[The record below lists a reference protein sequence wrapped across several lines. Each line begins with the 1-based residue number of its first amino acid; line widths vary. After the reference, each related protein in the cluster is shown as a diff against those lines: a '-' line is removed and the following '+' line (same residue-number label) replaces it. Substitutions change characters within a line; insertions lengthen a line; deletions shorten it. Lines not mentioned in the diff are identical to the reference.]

1 MTAHVSRSHGRS
13 GRARRFVVALC
24 VLSLGLAA
32 CGNSGDDDDGA
43 TGTTSD
49 NNAGGDAASGDRDT
63 FVEISGVPGVTDD
76 EIQFSVIGTKSNN
89 PLGTCILDCYASG
102 VEAYFAYRN
111 SEGGI
116 YGRDLV
122 VSETLDDELANNQ
135 VRALDVISAGDTFG
149 NFNATLA
156 PSGWGDLDQAGI
168 PTYVWGIHGN
178 EMAGR
183 EHIFGHIQGP
193 CSGCPGRVVPW
204 MVGQAAAH
212 RVATLGYGIT
222 ETSREC
228 AHGAA
233 DSFET
238 YGSDVDAEAVYVKDD
253 LAYGLPNGIAPEV
266 TAMKDAGVDFISS
279 CIDLNGMKTL
289 AQELHRQGMDDV

>member
-13 GRARRFVVALC
+13 GQARRFVVVLC

-32 CGNSGDDDDGA
+32 CGNSGDDDDDGA
-43 TGTTSD
+43 ADTTSGDD
-49 NNAGGDAASGDRDT
+49 NASTGGEAASGDRDT

-76 EIQFSVIGTKSNN
+76 EIQYSIIGTKSNN
-89 PLGTCILDCYASG
+89 PLGTCILDCYAAG

-135 VRALDVISAGDTFG
+135 VRALDVISADDTFG

-193 CSGCPGRVVPW
+193 CSGCTGRVAPLDGRAGGRPPGGHARLRHHRDVARVRPRGGRL
-204 MVGQAAAH
+204 VRDCTAATSTP
-212 RVATLGYGIT
+212 RRC
-222 ETSREC
+222 TSRTTSRTGC
-228 AHGAA
+228 
-233 DSFET
+233 
-238 YGSDVDAEAVYVKDD
+238 
-253 LAYGLPNGIAPEV
+253 P
-266 TAMKDAGVDFISS
+266 TASHPRS
-279 CIDLNGMKTL
+279 
-289 AQELHRQGMDDV
+289 RP